1 MAGSVRGEIPSVTGR
16 FICGAIALWIAS
28 APVTPVASA
37 QDTAGRLSLG
47 DCIEL
52 ALERNDQ
59 LAQAEANARIVRG
72 GYIGAWANLLPNVSA
87 EASKSQSASRQS
99 LVLLAGQWFP
109 GPATGTTV
117 TTYGIAARVDQSIL
131 NLERYYAWRE
141 QRESW
146 GSAQAGFLAT
156 QQDVTLDVIARFYA
170 VVTNERLAAL
180 QREALALSQ
189 DRLRKTEALFELGA
203 VPKADVLN
211 SRVDVSRSQRD
222 LVDAENALVISK
234 GRLNLVIG
242 NEIADAIEVAYEPAE
257 VPDPLPLAEDVQELA
272 RRQRPDVRQAAR
284 DVEVGRMAKR
294 SAFWS
299 GMPSISGSVF
309 YNKGFP
315 EAKVAYDFESMH
327 DIKNESSWGYWLGL
341 SVPIFDGLVTK
352 GKRVRADAGL
362 HAAQEALDE
371 KERLVDLEVREA
383 VLNMKTARAGLEL
396 ADEEIVS
403 AEENLR
409 LREAMYDHGAAT
421 ILELIEAQVDLT
433 NARYNSIISET
444 QLQYAW
450 KQFLR
455 ATGTNLATGQPF

>member
-28 APVTPVASA
+28 APVASA

-72 GYIGAWANLLPNVSA
+72 GYIGAWSNLLPNVSA
-87 EASKSQSASRQS
+87 GASKSQATSQRS
-99 LVLLAGQWFP
+99 LVEVDGQFFP
-109 GPATGTTV
+109 APITTRTTT
-117 TTYGIAARVDQSIL
+117 TTYGIGANVRQSIL
-131 NLERYYAWRE
+131 DLERYYAWRE
-141 QRESW
+141 RRESW
-146 GSAQAGFLAT
+146 GSAQAGFLAM
-156 QQDVTLDVIARFYA
+156 QQDITLDVITRFYA

-180 QREALALSQ
+180 RREALALSQ

-211 SRVDVSRSQRD
+211 SRVVVSRSERD
-222 LVDAENALVISK
+222 LVDAENALVISL

-242 NEIADAIEVAYEPAE
+242 NEIGDSIEIAYEPAE
-257 VPDPLPLAEDVQELA
+257 VPDPLPLAEDVQEFA

-284 DVEVGRMAKR
+284 DLEAAKMAKR

-299 GMPSISGSVF
+299 GMPSVTGSLF
-309 YNKGFP
+309 YSKNFP
-315 EAKVAYDFESMH
+315 ESKVTYDFESLH
-327 DIKNESSWGYWLGL
+327 DIQNEAVWGYELAL
-341 SVPIFDGLVTK
+341 TVPIFDGLVTK
-352 GKRVRADAGL
+352 GRRISADAGRL
-362 HAAQEALDE
+362 AAQEALDE

-396 ADEEIVS
+396 ANEEIVS

-450 KQFLR
+450 KQYLR
-455 ATGTNLATGQPF
+455 ATGTNLVTGQAF